1 MYERQVELTVGQTLQ
16 VGDVM
21 LTIVD
26 IEGDEIHVRVDN
38 DGDQTLVGRGQ
49 RELVLSL
56 PR

>member
-16 VGDVM
+16 VGGVM

-26 IEGDEIHVRVDN
+26 IEGDEIHVRIDN
-38 DGDQTLVGRGQ
+38 DGDEAQVANRQ